1 MTSILKNTPNI
12 LDAGEYCIGG
22 TLIAGNEYNQGHAI
36 KAFDPNMILMDTKEI
51 KAGTFGGSYSIGFYY
66 DSGSATVQGT
76 PLMRIEIYEDGVLM
90 EEDTTWYDV
99 GLYQYEY
106 DLNYVEHV
114 HQYGLFIN
122 KTLDPNKSHRL
133 IIKTSPELSHDVILD
148 YVIFEKIPS
157 TGTIDG
163 KPVAA
168 WTGGRNIGRSRD
180 ISTYGTQFTE
190 EVIVAELKG
199 SFSVGAGASYG
210 WSYNAPFKTISGV
223 YVTLLDGNGQL
234 TCNWADWRPEDGQV
248 DIYIRN
254 NSSFTWTSASVATS
268 AWNYSNVRILVKGYV

>member
-1 MTSILKNTPNI
+1 MTSLLKNGPNI
-12 LDAGEYCIGG
+12 LDAIEYKVGG
-22 TLIAGNEYNQGHAI
+22 LMITGNQYNNGNAI
-36 KAFDPNMILMDTKEI
+36 QAFDPDITLMDTGEL
-51 KAGTFGGSYSIGFYY
+51 KAGVFGGSYSIGFYY
-66 DSGSATVQGT
+66 DSTTTTTQGT
-76 PLMRIEIYEDGVLM
+76 PLMRFEMYEDGVLM

-106 DLNYVEHV
+106 DLNYVEHI
-114 HQYGLFIN
+114 HEYGLFIN

-133 IIKTSPELSHDVILD
+133 IVKTSPDLADDVILD
-148 YVIFEKIPS
+148 YIIFEKIPS

-168 WTGGRNIGRSRD
+168 WTGGRNIGRDRD

-190 EVIVAELKG
+190 EVIVAEFKG
-199 SFSVGAGASYG
+199 SLLSGAGGSWG

-223 YVTLLDGNGQL
+223 YVTLIDGNGQL
-234 TCNWADWRPEDGQV
+234 TCNWAGWRPEDGQV

-254 NSSFTWTSASVATS
+254 NSSFTWNSATVASS
-268 AWNYSNVRILVKGYV
+268 AWNYSNIRILVKGYV